1 MCERRGGV
9 AAAAGRWRWSSV
21 AWRASCRGNAVAP
34 GWSSWTT
41 RRTPSSRHHSSPAPD
56 FRQETAATWRHRT
69 PTTTTT
75 MTSLHFRLTSSEN
88 TPVSAQF
95 KSHLQTLSTATI
107 FPQYFADET
116 RVLSIRYYIIAL
128 TLIADAQRDEEAGS
142 VKWIAE
148 ITNGNGASSVR
159 KDNQRPSQNE
169 NGTAQLGHRTGCRRL
184 RWLGLVTHISDN
196 RIPKTACEVR
206 GFMRRPRKAWRR
218 TVTIAAW
225 GSWNS
230 AGMTWKTGSD
240 GVMHHGSG
248 TNSCNCLERISYRII
263 CSCLGT
269 FGTCREVPIRPGRYT
284 VYAISVLD
292 VTVQ

>member
-75 MTSLHFRLTSSEN
+75 MTSPHFRLTSSKN

-184 RWLGLVTHISDN
+184 RWLGLNTYKWQQDSKDSLRSE
-196 RIPKTACEVR
+196 RIYEETTESMEKNSYHSGLRELEL
-206 GFMRRPRKAWRR
+206 
-218 TVTIAAW
+218 
-225 GSWNS
+225 SWNDVENRQRWRHAS
-230 AGMTWKTGSD
+230 WIW
-240 GVMHHGSG
+240 
-248 TNSCNCLERISYRII
+248 NEQISPQI
-263 CSCLGT
+263 L
-269 FGTCREVPIRPGRYT
+269 V
-284 VYAISVLD
+284 
-292 VTVQ
+292 